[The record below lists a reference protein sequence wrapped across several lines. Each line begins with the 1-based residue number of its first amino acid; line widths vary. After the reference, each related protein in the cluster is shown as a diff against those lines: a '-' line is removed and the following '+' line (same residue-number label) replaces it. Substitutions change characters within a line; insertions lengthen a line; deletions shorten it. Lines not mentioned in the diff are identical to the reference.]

1 MRNRVKNIH
10 FVGVGG
16 SGMSGIA
23 EVLVNLKYN
32 VSGSDI
38 ADGPVPARLRKVGI
52 NVVIG
57 HHLDNIAGSDVV
69 VVSSAIDETNPEVS
83 GAIEAGIPVI
93 PRAEM
98 LGELMRFQQ
107 GIAVAGTHGKTT
119 TTSLVSA
126 ILIAEGL
133 DPTFVVGGLI
143 NSAGVNA
150 KLGKGEYL
158 VAEADESDA
167 SFLNLKPEM
176 AIVTNIDEDHMVT
189 YEGSLATL
197 KKTFVTFLQNL
208 PFYGLAVL
216 CEDDENVRA
225 IRDQIHKPMV
235 SYGFDENSDYRA
247 YGLAQSATTMTFNV
261 ARPNRDNDIAIELS
275 IPGAHNV
282 LNATAAIAIASHL
295 GVSDNAI
302 IQGLRDFQGVGRRF
316 QIFGD
321 VQLNDKNITLVD
333 DYAHHPVELD
343 ATLSAAR
350 GCWPDRRLVAVFQP
364 HRYSRTNDLFDDFV
378 QVLAEQ
384 QDLLV
389 CEVYPAGEQP
399 ISSADGKALCQAIR
413 VRGTSNPIF
422 VADVDELK
430 SILAPV
436 VQEGDVILTMGA
448 GSIGKAA
455 RNLFDQLS
463 LGGRHERL

>member
-1 MRNRVKNIH
+1 MRNRVSNIH
-10 FVGVGG
+10 FVGIGG

-38 ADGPVPARLRKVGI
+38 NDGPVVQRLKRAGI
-52 NVVIG
+52 KVVIG
-57 HHLDNIAGSDVV
+57 HHIDNIVGSDVV
-69 VVSSAIDETNPEVS
+69 VVSTAIDQSNPEVS
-83 GAIEAGIPVI
+83 AAIEAGIPVI

-126 ILIAEGL
+126 ILEAGNL

-150 KLGKGEYL
+150 KLGQGDYL

-189 YEGSLATL
+189 YDGDLGAL

-216 CEDDENVRA
+216 CEDDANVRS
-225 IRDQIHKPMV
+225 IRDQIHKPKL
-235 SYGFDENSDYRA
+235 SYGLREESDYRA
-247 YGLAQSATTMTFNV
+247 CDLSQSGQIMHFNV
-261 ARPNRDNDIAIELS
+261 ARPNNENDLQIELS
-275 IPGAHNV
+275 IPGEHNV

-295 GVSDNAI
+295 GISDDAI
-302 IQGLRDFQGVGRRF
+302 VKGLKEFQGVGRRF
-316 QIFGD
+316 QVLGD
-321 VQLNDKNITLVD
+321 ICLGGKTVTIVD
-333 DYAHHPVELD
+333 DYAHHPVELN
-343 ATLSAAR
+343 ATLTAAR
-350 GCWPDRRLVAVFQP
+350 GCWQDRRLVAVFQP
-364 HRYSRTNDLFDDFV
+364 HRYSRTYDLFDDFV
-378 QVLAEQ
+378 TVLSEQ
-384 QDLLV
+384 QELLL
-389 CEVYPAGEQP
+389 CDVYPAGEQP
-399 ISSADGKALCQAIR
+399 ISGATGQALSQAIR
-413 VRGTSNPIF
+413 VRGASNPVF
-422 VADVDELK
+422 VPEVDELANVLK
-430 SILAPV
+430 PL
-436 VQEGDVILTMGA
+436 VQDGDVVLAMGA
-448 GSIGKAA
+448 GSIGKAIK
-455 RNLFDQLS
+455 QLYEQYS
-463 LGGRHERL
+463 NAEVIHD

>member
-1 MRNRVKNIH
+1 MRNRVNNIH

-23 EVLVNLKYN
+23 EVLVNLNYS

-38 ADGPVPARLRKVGI
+38 ADGPVTKRLRNAGI

-57 HHLDNIAGSDVV
+57 HHIDNIKGSDVV
-69 VVSSAIDETNPEVS
+69 VVSTAIDKSNPEVS

-126 ILIAEGL
+126 ILIAGEL

-143 NSAGVNA
+143 NGAGVNA
-150 KLGKGEYL
+150 KLGEGDYL

-189 YEGSLATL
+189 YGGDLDTL

-208 PFYGLAVL
+208 PFYGLAVM
-216 CEDDENVRA
+216 CEDDANVRS
-225 IRDQIHKPMV
+225 IRAQIHKPMV
-235 SYGFDENSDYRA
+235 SYGLSSESDYRA
-247 YGLAQSATTMTFNV
+247 YDLQQTGQVMRFMV
-261 ARPNRDNDIAIELS
+261 ARPNRADDLPIELS
-275 IPGAHNV
+275 IPGEHNV

-295 GVSDNAI
+295 GVSDDAI
-302 IQGLRDFQGVGRRF
+302 QAGLSGFQGVGRRF
-316 QIFGD
+316 EVLGD
-321 VQLNDKNITLVD
+321 VQFNDKTVTVVD
-333 DYAHHPVELD
+333 DYAHHPVELN
-343 ATLSAAR
+343 ATLTAAR
-350 GCWPDRRLVAVFQP
+350 ECWKDRRLVAVFQP
-364 HRYSRTNDLFDDFV
+364 HRYSRTYDLFDDFV
-378 QVLAEQ
+378 TVLAEQ
-384 QDLLV
+384 QDLFL
-389 CEVYPAGEQP
+389 CDVYPAGESPVSGATGQ
-399 ISSADGKALCQAIR
+399 ALAQAIR
-413 VRGTSNPIF
+413 VRGTSTPVF
-422 VADVDELK
+422 VSELDELATVM
-430 SILAPV
+430 SPL
-436 VQEGDVILTMGA
+436 VQDGDVILAMGA
-448 GSIGKAA
+448 GSIGKAIKQFYEKYK
-455 RNLFDQLS
+455 LDSEGQ
-463 LGGRHERL
+463 G